1 MVNAETYN
9 AVLRHH
15 HFRQKQLQTSIAI
28 IQELP
33 LFKHLN
39 VSSLTAV
46 ASTVKNVNFKKKE
59 LIVAEGESIQYVLVI
74 IAGDV
79 KVCESQKVVHPNDV
93 EGMSIMRKIVVS
105 TLGKGKIIGQSE
117 LFKDM
122 THFEYTY
129 EASFLTETMMIPV
142 SAFLEAMKSIHF
154 KRTYS
159 KSSNGSYGRKEKKDI
174 LSDRAESAFDLIKN
188 LIQFKS
194 DNELVITI
202 PSVGNEPGKYNSNN
216 RLTKANLH
224 SKLENTF
231 EATRSVNE
239 EDSARLGTSKHES
252 SSGRLTLSDRIPS
265 SRSVLS
271 TAYSAKKP
279 STAAPSTSSSTA
291 TSGLRSRSFI
301 TRGGRK
307 LSFLNSASIDTYHD

>member
-1 MVNAETYN
+1 
-9 AVLRHH
+9 
-15 HFRQKQLQTSIAI
+15 
-28 IQELP
+28 
-33 LFKHLN
+33 
-39 VSSLTAV
+39 
-46 ASTVKNVNFKKKE
+46 
-59 LIVAEGESIQYVLVI
+59 
-74 IAGDV
+74 
-79 KVCESQKVVHPNDV
+79 
-93 EGMSIMRKIVVS
+93 
-105 TLGKGKIIGQSE
+105 
-117 LFKDM
+117 M

-188 LIQFKS
+188 LIQLKS
-194 DNELVITI
+194 NNELVITI
-202 PSVGNEPGKYNSNN
+202 PSVGNEPGKYNSSN

-239 EDSARLGTSKHES
+239 EDSGRLGS
-252 SSGRLTLSDRIPS
+252 SRLTLSDRIPS

>member
-1 MVNAETYN
+1 M
-9 AVLRHH
+9 
-15 HFRQKQLQTSIAI
+15 
-28 IQELP
+28 
-33 LFKHLN
+33 
-39 VSSLTAV
+39 SSLTAV

-188 LIQFKS
+188 LIQLKS
-194 DNELVITI
+194 NNELVITL
-202 PSVGNEPGKYNSNN
+202 PSVGNEPGKYKSSN

-239 EDSARLGTSKHES
+239 EDSGRLGASKS
-252 SSGRLTLSDRIPS
+252 SSSRLTLSDRIPS

-307 LSFLNSASIDTYHD
+307 LSFLNSASIDTSHD